1 MGNYYNYK
9 GREFALR
16 NAMRDCSSLSVNQ
29 LRDSL
34 DVIMQA
40 DSALKSTGA
49 APRLVLEEALVKLL
63 LISKEVRYD

>member
-1 MGNYYNYK
+1 
-9 GREFALR
+9 
-16 NAMRDCSSLSVNQ
+16 MRDCSSLSVNQ